1 MLWNWEHKDWPEF
14 SFVPAALDGLEMLFH
29 AKSLYLSGTYLHLNR
44 DNKTALTIDLLS
56 DEAYKT
62 SEIEGEYLNRD
73 SLRSSIRRCM
83 GLSADTVKVSPGEQ
97 GIAEMMVNLYQTYPL
112 PLTHKMLFDWHLM
125 LTRTRRDLYNIG
137 SYRAH
142 EEPMQVV
149 SGTLEKPKIHFE
161 APPSARVPDEM
172 NNFVEWF
179 NYTAPNGIA
188 PLPALTRAAIA
199 HLYFVSIHPFEDG
212 NGRIARALV
221 EKSLSQA
228 LNRPSL
234 IALSHLIH
242 KHKKDYYS
250 ALEKA
255 NKNNEISDWLDYFS
269 KTILSAQDYTQQ
281 IIEFLIKKTRLFD
294 RMRGQLNERQERVL
308 VRIFQE
314 GVEGFKGGL
323 SAENYIKITKTSRA
337 TATRDLQD
345 LVDKEILHRT
355 GERRSTR
362 YSLNLDDEE

>member
-1 MLWNWEHKDWPEF
+1 M
-14 SFVPAALDGLEMLFH
+14 A
-29 AKSLYLSGTYLHLNR
+29 
-44 DNKTALTIDLLS
+44 
-56 DEAYKT
+56 
-62 SEIEGEYLNRD
+62 
-73 SLRSSIRRCM
+73 
-83 GLSADTVKVSPGEQ
+83 
-97 GIAEMMVNLYQTYPL
+97 
-112 PLTHKMLFDWHLM
+112 
-125 LTRTRRDLYNIG
+125 
-137 SYRAH
+137 
-142 EEPMQVV
+142 
-149 SGTLEKPKIHFE
+149 
-161 APPSARVPDEM
+161 
-172 NNFVEWF
+172 
-179 NYTAPNGIA
+179 
-188 PLPALTRAAIA
+188 
-199 HLYFVSIHPFEDG
+199 
-212 NGRIARALV
+212 
-221 EKSLSQA
+221 LSQA

-242 KHKKDYYS
+242 KNKKDYYS